1 MTALG
6 IRSNNPL
13 NIRYNPA
20 NKWIGQSE
28 PNNGFC
34 TFASP
39 VDGIRAAAILIQNH
53 YDKRGA
59 ASIRAIVSIWAPA
72 QENDVGSYVESVC
85 QRSGFADDDV
95 LDFHTYEHVRPVLA
109 AMIWHEN
116 GSQPYTAAQIDAGLA
131 RAGIVPTMS
140 PTLQA
145 SRTVKGAQIAGGAT
159 IAGMGLETLRGAS
172 EAVDQFSG
180 LWPLVNML
188 VRYAPWLLG
197 GLALAGVGYVVYA
210 RWDDRRKGLR

>member
-6 IRSNNPL
+6 IRNNNPL

-20 NKWIGQSE
+20 NKWIGQGE
-28 PNNGFC
+28 PNGGFC
-34 TFASP
+34 TFDTP
-39 VDGIRAAAILIQNH
+39 VDGIRAAAVLIQNH

-59 ASIRAIVSIWAPA
+59 ASIRALVSIWAPA

-85 QRSGFADDDV
+85 QRSGLTADEA
-95 LDFHTYEHVRPVLA
+95 LDFHNYEHMRPVIE

-131 RAGIVPTMS
+131 RAGIVPAITPS
-140 PTLQA
+140 IQTT
-145 SRTVKGAQIAGGAT
+145 RTVTGAKIAGASTVG
-159 IAGMGLETLRGAS
+159 GLGLETARQVADYVGDFAPIVSMALRYG
-172 EAVDQFSG
+172 
-180 LWPLVNML
+180 
-188 VRYAPWLLG
+188 PWLVG
-197 GLALAGVGYVVYA
+197 FVALVAIGYIVYA